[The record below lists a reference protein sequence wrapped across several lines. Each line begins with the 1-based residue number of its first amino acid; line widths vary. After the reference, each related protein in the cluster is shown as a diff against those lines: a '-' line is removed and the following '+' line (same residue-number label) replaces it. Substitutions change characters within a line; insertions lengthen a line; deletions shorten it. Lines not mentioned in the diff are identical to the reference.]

1 MDNRSAPV
9 PGTASPQAH
18 LPAGGSSFSDLLG
31 AQAPHLLPSRR
42 QAADEAQ
49 FPHGTT
55 VVASTFAGGVLIAAD
70 RRATAGHMI
79 AQRNMDKVFVT
90 DAYSA
95 VGIAGTAGIAT
106 ELVRL
111 YAVEL
116 QHYEKIEGVPLSL
129 DGKTNK
135 LASMVRG
142 NLELALGGLAVV
154 PLFVGFDEEVDDPG
168 RAGRIVSY
176 DPSGGRFE
184 EHGYAAE
191 GSGSPYATSSLKKLY
206 DPGADVDGAV
216 RTAVEALYDAAD
228 DDSATGGPDMVRR
241 IFPNV
246 ITITAEQGAVKLP
259 SSQIGSVAEAVL
271 ADRRER
277 GE

>member
-1 MDNRSAPV
+1 M
-9 PGTASPQAH
+9 
-18 LPAGGSSFSDLLG
+18 GGSSFTEFLG
-31 AQAPHLLPSRR
+31 TQAPHLLPSGGRVTD
-42 QAADEAQ
+42 AEVPL
-49 FPHGTT
+49 PHGTT
-55 VVASTFAGGVLIAAD
+55 IVAITFSGGVLIAGD
-70 RRATAGHMI
+70 RRATTGHMI
-79 AQRNMDKVFVT
+79 AQRHMDKVFVT

-95 VGIAGTAGIAT
+95 VGIAGTAGIAA

-154 PLFVGFDEEVDDPG
+154 PLFVGFDEEASDPE
-168 RAGRIVSY
+168 RAGRVVSY
-176 DPSGGRFE
+176 DPSGGRYE

-206 DPGADVDGAV
+206 DPDADVDRAV
-216 RTAVEALYDAAD
+216 RVAVEALYDAAD
-228 DDSATGGPDMVRR
+228 DDSATGGPDTVRR
-241 IFPNV
+241 IFPSV
-246 ITITAEQGAVKLP
+246 ITITGQEGTVKLP
-259 SSQIGSVAEAVL
+259 SSQIETVAEAVL